1 MSSHRPR
8 LTASRRE
15 AITFYL
21 AISPWL
27 IGFLVFTLLPM
38 AISLYLGFTRWDLF
52 GAPRWTGLDN
62 YLRMGRDPL
71 FGQALKVTTIYTL
84 VYVPAEMV
92 GGLALALL
100 VNQRLRGVGVFR
112 TIFYLPSVLA
122 GVAYVVLWMWIFN
135 PQGGLLNTLLAA
147 IGIEGPRWLIDPRW
161 ALPALLLMTFWG
173 WGRSMVIFLAGLQ
186 GVPPEL
192 YEAAEID
199 GAGGWSRLWRITI
212 PMITP
217 TILFAL
223 ILSIISTFQTFTSAF
238 IATDGGPLN
247 ATLFYVLYLYRQA
260 FQFFRMGYAAALAW
274 VLFLIVLV
282 LTVILFRS
290 GQFWVYYEGGRE

>member
-1 MSSHRPR
+1 
-8 LTASRRE
+8 
-15 AITFYL
+15 
-21 AISPWL
+21 
-27 IGFLVFTLLPM
+27 
-38 AISLYLGFTRWDLF
+38 
-52 GAPRWTGLDN
+52 
-62 YLRMGRDPL
+62 
-71 FGQALKVTTIYTL
+71 
-84 VYVPAEMV
+84 
-92 GGLALALL
+92 
-100 VNQRLRGVGVFR
+100 
-112 TIFYLPSVLA
+112 
-122 GVAYVVLWMWIFN
+122 MWIFN
-135 PQGGLLNTLLAA
+135 PHGGLLNTLLGA
-147 IGIEGPRWLIDPRW
+147 IGIQGPRWLIDPHW

-192 YEAAEID
+192 YEAAAID
-199 GAGGWSRLWRITI
+199 GAGDWSKLRRITI

-238 IATDGGPLN
+238 VATDGGPLD

-282 LTVILFRS
+282 LTAILFRS
-290 GQFWVYYEGGRE
+290 GQFWVYYEGKRE